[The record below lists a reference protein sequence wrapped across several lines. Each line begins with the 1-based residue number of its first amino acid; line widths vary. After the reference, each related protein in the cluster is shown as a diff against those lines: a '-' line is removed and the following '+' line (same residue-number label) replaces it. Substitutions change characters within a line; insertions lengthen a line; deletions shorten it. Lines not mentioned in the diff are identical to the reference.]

1 MPGTKKAEVKKI
13 NTVPVLLG
21 ADSLLGKTIF
31 FKKRSLH
38 N

>member
-21 ADSLLGKTIF
+21 ADSLLEKTIF